1 MKKERGRI
9 CVRGNEY
16 KRGGREADHRKENE
30 AQVDPN
36 HFITAFITS
45 ASRQRRQYD
54 YWRFLILKK
63 KIINQLFVA

>member
-1 MKKERGRI
+1 MNINAVADEQ
-9 CVRGNEY
+9 
-16 KRGGREADHRKENE
+16 EADHRKENE

-45 ASRQRRQYD
+45 TSRQRRQYD

-63 KIINQLFVA
+63 KIINQLFVVKRE

>member
-1 MKKERGRI
+1 MADEKK
-9 CVRGNEY
+9 
-16 KRGGREADHRKENE
+16 ADHRKENE
-30 AQVDPN
+30 AHVDPD

-63 KIINQLFVA
+63 KIINQLFVVNRE